1 LPVTLTTFLYVL
13 ILAGSVQGMIT
24 GSLLFFTRPYR
35 TANRLLGM
43 VVWLIALPGFH
54 LFGHYALFFQ
64 DSLVADLIHALI
76 PWVAVMAVG
85 PLMYLYLR
93 SVTTSN
99 FKIGKKE
106 RSHFIPVLID
116 LFPKLVELLF
126 ITGLLRAVLPGREE
140 MTYFIDTYNRFADIP
155 RWLSLAYYVSLSAR
169 YLRQWKAAH
178 AERPVA
184 NADMIQWLSRF
195 IGAMQVFVIIW
206 LVYLIPYILPATSV
220 ALRQKLGWFPVYIPM
235 ATLIYWIGIAGY
247 KQALATPV
255 VIKEKNTESGWSSE
269 QLAQTAQTLLT
280 SMEKDRLFLNA
291 ELDLTELAKATGM
304 SAKLISATLNQHV
317 NCSFSQFINEYRVA
331 EFKKRIL
338 QPDTAEL
345 TLAGVAASCGFSS
358 QATFQRIFKQITG
371 VTPTEY
377 KKSAQPVA

>member
-1 LPVTLTTFLYVL
+1 MTLTTFLYVL

-24 GSLLFFTRPYR
+24 GSLLFFTRPHR
-35 TANRLLGM
+35 IANRLLGM

-54 LFGHYALFFQ
+54 LFGHYAQFFQ

-76 PWVAVMAVG
+76 PWVGVMAVG
-85 PLMYLYLR
+85 PLMYLYLK
-93 SVTTSN
+93 SVTNSS
-99 FKIGKKE
+99 FVIGKKQHC
-106 RSHFIPVLID
+106 HFIPVCID

-155 RWLSLAYYVSLSAR
+155 RWLSLAYYVFLSAR
-169 YLRQWKAAH
+169 YLRKWQAAH
-178 AERPVA
+178 GERSVA
-184 NADMIQWLSRF
+184 NADMMQWLSRF
-195 IGAMQVFVIIW
+195 IIAMQVFVIIW
-206 LVYLIPYILPATSV
+206 LAYLIPYILPATSV

-247 KQALATPV
+247 KQVLAAPTV
-255 VIKEKNTESGWSSE
+255 AKEKNTEPAWSND
-269 QLAQTAQTLLT
+269 QLAQAAQVLLAG
-280 SMEKDRLFLNA
+280 MEKDRLFLNA
-291 ELDLTELAKATGM
+291 DLDLTELARATGLP
-304 SAKLISATLNQHV
+304 AKLISAALNQHL
-317 NCSFSQFINEYRVA
+317 NNSFSQFVNEYRVA

-338 QPDTAEL
+338 QPDVAEL
-345 TLAGVAASCGFSS
+345 TLAGIAASCGFSS

-377 KKSAQPVA
+377 KKSAQPAA

>member
-1 LPVTLTTFLYVL
+1 
-13 ILAGSVQGMIT
+13 
-24 GSLLFFTRPYR
+24 
-35 TANRLLGM
+35 M

-54 LFGHYALFFQ
+54 LFGHYAQFFR

-85 PLMYLYLR
+85 PLMYLYLK
-93 SVTTSN
+93 SVTASG
-99 FKIGKKE
+99 FVIGKKE
-106 RSHFIPVLID
+106 RYYFIPVWID

-126 ITGLLRAVLPGREE
+126 ISGLLRAVLPGRGE
-140 MTYFIDTYNRFADIP
+140 MIYFIDTYNRFADIP
-155 RWLSLAYYVSLSAR
+155 RWLSLAYYVFLCAR
-169 YLRQWKAAH
+169 YLRHWKAAH
-178 AERPVA
+178 TERSVA
-184 NADMIQWLSRF
+184 NVDIVKWLSRF
-195 IGAMQVFVIIW
+195 IAAMQVFVLIW

-255 VIKEKNTESGWSSE
+255 EIKEKNTESGWSSG
-269 QLAQTAQTLLT
+269 QLAQTAQILLT
-280 SMEKDRLFLNA
+280 CMEKDRLFLNA
-291 ELDLTELAKATGM
+291 ELDLTELAKATGI
-304 SAKLISATLNQHV
+304 SAKLISASLNQHI

-338 QPDTAEL
+338 QPDAAEL
-345 TLAGVAASCGFSS
+345 TLAGIAASCGFTS